1 MSKIKSWWTG
11 NIRFLREVWVE
22 VRPNNGRVSWP
33 TFENVKIST
42 KVVIITSV
50 GLGLF
55 IGLLDVVFGK
65 LLTMLIGG
73 GIG

>member
-1 MSKIKSWWTG
+1 MSKIKSWWSE

-42 KVVIITSV
+42 KVVIVTSI

-55 IGLLDVVFGK
+55 IGLLDVVFGR